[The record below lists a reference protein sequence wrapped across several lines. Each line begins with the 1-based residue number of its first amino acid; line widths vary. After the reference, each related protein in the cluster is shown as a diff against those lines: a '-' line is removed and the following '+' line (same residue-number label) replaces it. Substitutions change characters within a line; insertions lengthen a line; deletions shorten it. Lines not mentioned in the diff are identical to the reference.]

1 MSAGSRR
8 LLLVTHRH
16 PQQHGGPAARWRSL
30 CAHLPRHGW
39 EVDVL
44 AAVPRLAGDE
54 YGGAQ
59 RALAVRARV
68 MGRVGALADPAF
80 GLVGVRPEA
89 FPLSMA
95 WVPRGARDVRRR
107 VAAGR
112 YDAVLATGPPMAAL
126 LAARAA
132 HRGAAV
138 PAARGAAT
146 PDRAAPPL
154 VVELR
159 DLWAGNPLFD
169 RRGGLLG
176 AMERWVFGA
185 AAAIVTVSPEAAADV
200 ARRHPALADRVV
212 EVPNGFEDALFAR
225 RRPGGEPRRPRTIL
239 HSGTLTGDRPLA
251 PLLRVLEGY
260 RDDFRL
266 VVHGYVAPPVAAEI
280 AASPA
285 PVEVVAPSS
294 WEDAVARIADCDV
307 ALVTQAAL
315 AGDATAVAGK
325 VYEYLALGRPV
336 LCLSAGGATEAVL
349 RRVGADEGCAR
360 LDDDASIARALD
372 RLRDEP
378 PAPVAPERLA
388 PYARTTIAR
397 RLAELLDR
405 LASAA

>member
-1 MSAGSRR
+1 MSGGSRR

-30 CAHLPRHGW
+30 CVHLTAHGW

-44 AAVPRLAGDE
+44 AAEPRLAGDE

-59 RALAVRARV
+59 RAMAVRARV

-107 VAAGR
+107 VAAGG
-112 YDAVLATGPPMAAL
+112 YDAVLATGPPMAGL

-132 HRGAAV
+132 RRGAA
-138 PAARGAAT
+138 G
-146 PDRAAPPL
+146 PPL

-159 DLWAGNPLFD
+159 DLWADNPLFD

-212 EVPNGFEDALFAR
+212 EVPNGFEDALLAR
-225 RRPGGEPRRPRTIL
+225 RRSSGEPRRPRTIL
-239 HSGTLTGDRPLA
+239 HSGTLTADRPLA

-266 VVHGYVAPPVAAEI
+266 VVHGYVAPPIAAEI
-280 AASPA
+280 AASPV

-307 ALVTQAAL
+307 ALVTQAAS

-349 RRVGADEGCAR
+349 RRFGADEGCAR
-360 LDDDASIARALD
+360 LDDNASIARALD

-378 PAPVAPERLA
+378 PGPVAPERLA